1 MTSWLI
7 LGLPIRYLL
16 IRAKRSKLRSCPISP
31 HHMEA
36 HYSQLLCRFLSNR
49 NHASPGTSTVVSDRL
64 HQSPSRSR
72 VDVPRFTEEASR
84 LVNCAAAE
92 TIEVS
97 TFLVYHILCGST
109 HLPCV
114 HNNYMGYRQR
124 PGSNRQVMCSKYGGC
139 TAYGKCYH
147 LPLCGLAFACRIWR
161 FNNDPSLTADY
172 CVWVP
177 SLPLAVSLL
186 LTPHMQDFIPPVPEN
201 RRGRLVV

>member
-124 PGSNRQVMCSKYGGC
+124 PGSNRQVMCSKIWWVHGIRKMLPPTTVWSGIRLQDLAIQQRPVVDSRLLC
-139 TAYGKCYH
+139 VGAVVTTCSESSAYATHARLHPTRAGE
-147 LPLCGLAFACRIWR
+147 
-161 FNNDPSLTADY
+161 
-172 CVWVP
+172 
-177 SLPLAVSLL
+177 
-186 LTPHMQDFIPPVPEN
+186 PPW
-201 RRGRLVV
+201 